1 MALRIGFDITPL
13 SVPRS
18 GVSTYTAN
26 LLEQLQQGP
35 DTILPLS
42 HYPVHYRWSDNGD
55 GTPASNPAG
64 SGNGSD
70 PGDSRPK
77 RMNKTFWMQYHLRRQ
92 LKKMKLDLCHFTNS
106 VGPISAP
113 CPTILTIHDMTLWL
127 HPSYHPW
134 QRLVAMRP
142 IIPIAARKAE
152 AIITVS
158 HSAKKDIVRILGVPA
173 EKVHVIYEAPGAEF
187 RPLNNGPELEVARRK
202 YGLPEH
208 FILHVGTLEPRKNL
222 VRLLEAFEQLRRTRA
237 IGHDLVF
244 AGKRGWK
251 DDAIFATVQR
261 LNLAGAVHF
270 LDFVPGRLLP
280 AIYNLA
286 DTLVFPS
293 MYEGFGLPLV
303 EAMACGTPVV
313 ASPFGALKEVAGEAA
328 VFINPTDVTS
338 IVDGLRRVLADRQLH
353 TSLRIQGLERARQF
367 GWEKTAQKTSQ
378 LYWQV
383 ATGVSNVSP
392 APHPSTSPQ
401 KQTGAR

>member
-18 GVSTYTAN
+18 GVSTYTAC

-42 HYPVHYRWSDNGD
+42 HYPLHYRWSEGD
-55 GTPASNPAG
+55 QGANAG
-64 SGNGSD
+64 SAADTENGSD
-70 PGDSRPK
+70 PRESRPK
-77 RMNKTFWMQYHLRRQ
+77 VLNKTLWMQLHLWRQ
-92 LKKMKLDLCHFTNS
+92 LEQLKPDLCHFTNS

-127 HPSYHPW
+127 YPSYHPW
-134 QRLVAMRP
+134 RRLVAMRP
-142 IIPIAARKAE
+142 IIPIVARKAE

-158 HSAKKDIVRILGVPA
+158 HSVKKDIVRILGLPA
-173 EKVHVIYEAPGAEF
+173 EKVHVIHEAPGAEF
-187 RPLNNGPELEVARRK
+187 RLLKNAPELDVARRK
-202 YGLPEH
+202 YGLPEQ

-222 VRLLEAFEQLRRTRA
+222 VRLLEAFDQLRRTRA
-237 IGHDLVF
+237 IGHELVF
-244 AGKRGWK
+244 VGKRGWK
-251 DDAIFATVQR
+251 DEAIFAAVER

-286 DTLVFPS
+286 DMLVFPS
-293 MYEGFGLPLV
+293 LHEGFGLPLV

-313 ASPFGALKEVAGEAA
+313 ASPFGALMEVAANAA
-328 VFINPTDVTS
+328 VFFDPLDVTS
-338 IVDGLRRVLADRQLH
+338 IAEGLQRVLTDRQLH
-353 TSLRIQGLERARQF
+353 TSLKLQGLERAGQF
-367 GWEKTAQKTSQ
+367 GWEKTAQKTRQ

-383 ATGVSNVSP
+383 ATGASSVSLAPNPSASP
-392 APHPSTSPQ
+392 K